1 MVEHRKVLN
10 RYRKILYLK
19 ADISLV
25 EIYNLSE
32 ASEALSLASGSRGS
46 DQGQNEKV
54 KITNY
59 LKSTI

>member
-54 KITNY
+54 KITNN
-59 LKSTI
+59 LKSTT